1 MNENHIVLDITLFGL
16 RAKVDVRDAVIE
28 THPGELDLLGKILKE
43 KFPDNP
49 LIELDFS
56 KYHISGENLIL

>member
-16 RAKVDVRDAVIE
+16 RAKVDVSDAVIE
-28 THPGELDLLGKILKE
+28 NHPGELDLLGKILKE

-56 KYHISGENLIL
+56 KYHISGNNLIL